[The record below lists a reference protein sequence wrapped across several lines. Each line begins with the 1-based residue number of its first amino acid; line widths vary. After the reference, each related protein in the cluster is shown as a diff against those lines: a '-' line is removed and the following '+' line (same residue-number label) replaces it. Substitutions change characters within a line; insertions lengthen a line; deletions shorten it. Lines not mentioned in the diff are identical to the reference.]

1 MFRLLVVLVVVGL
14 CAWYFTGGS
23 GSTAVTP
30 RPEVRYE
37 QETARATDL
46 EKSLQLQADKQ
57 LQDLDAQPQ

>member
-1 MFRLLVVLVVVGL
+1 MFRLLVVLFVVGL

-30 RPEVRYE
+30 RPEVRYK
-37 QETARATDL
+37 QETARAKDL